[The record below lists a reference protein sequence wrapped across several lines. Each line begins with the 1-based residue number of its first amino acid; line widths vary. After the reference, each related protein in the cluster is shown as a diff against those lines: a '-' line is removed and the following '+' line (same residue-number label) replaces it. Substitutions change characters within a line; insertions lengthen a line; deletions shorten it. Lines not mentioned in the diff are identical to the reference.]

1 MLILAY
7 RILPEQLCLILCE
20 FSVTIPDFPLC
31 IDPGWATSLKIQC
44 EKGICNDTRI
54 TGGTSSLLLSR

>member
-31 IDPGWATSLKIQC
+31 IDPGRATLRSKYSVKKEYVTI
-44 EKGICNDTRI
+44 DV
-54 TGGTSSLLLSR
+54 